1 MDGTRVV
8 WSRAG
13 IFHTVAYCLL
23 FMHGL
28 EEVTKKSKFLYALG
42 LSTDISKKVCP
53 CRRTYSGPSIE
64 VRDNEPL
71 LFHREE

>member
-8 WSRAG
+8 WSRAEV
-13 IFHTVAYCLL
+13 FQTVAYSGL
-23 FMHGL
+23 FVPGL
-28 EEVTKKSKFLYALG
+28 EEMSKKSKFLYALG
-42 LSTDISKKVCP
+42 LSRDIKKICP
-53 CRRTYSGPSIE
+53 CRRTYLGSNTE